1 MLVEVGADSPVVF
14 VVGGGAVVRLADGD
28 GDVGG
33 AVRRRQYLSLQS
45 ISIVIAGQEQCYN
58 C

>member
-1 MLVEVGADSPVVF
+1 MLDVF

-33 AVRRRQYLSLQS
+33 AVRL
-45 ISIVIAGQEQCYN
+45 EMEMEM
-58 C
+58 